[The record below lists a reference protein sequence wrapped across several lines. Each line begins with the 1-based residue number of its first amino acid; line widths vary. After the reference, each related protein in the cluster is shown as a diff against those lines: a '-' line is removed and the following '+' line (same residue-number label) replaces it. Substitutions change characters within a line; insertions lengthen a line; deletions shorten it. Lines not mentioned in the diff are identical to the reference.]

1 MKQCPQCKRT
11 YADKSIAFCLA
22 DGALLSAP
30 YDPDAT
36 LHISPTPPANL
47 PPAEVLLSN
56 QSSDSRRNNKSLLF
70 IVVSLTLIATA
81 AAFVLFNSGGK
92 NESPQSQSPATNTQT
107 PSPISSPKIEQANV
121 KEEVKTNQNQSNNS
135 KPDTNGQPSV
145 PKIYGSS
152 YDDARKMLIN
162 EGWMPNKNPMTH
174 GDTADVQSGNGPIFW
189 NRGYWEL
196 VSCSGTG
203 LAHCLFEF
211 FEPGKRVLVVVT
223 EGEEDED
230 GKYHATVSR
239 VYFKDK

>member
-1 MKQCPQCKRT
+1 MKLCPQCNRT
-11 YADKSIAFCLA
+11 YTDKSIAFCLA

-36 LHISPTPPANL
+36 LHLSPQPPANL
-47 PPAEVLLSN
+47 PPTEVLLSN
-56 QSSDSRRNNKSLLF
+56 QSSESRRNNKSLLF
-70 IVVSLTLIATA
+70 IVGILTLLAA
-81 AAFVLFNSGGK
+81 GAAFVLFNSGAK
-92 NESPQSQSPATNTQT
+92 NEGSQSQLPTITAQT
-107 PSPISSPKIEQANV
+107 PSPISSPQSGQANV
-121 KEEVKTNQNQSNNS
+121 KEEVQTDQNQSNNS
-135 KPDTNGQPSV
+135 KPDTGGQPSI

-152 YDDARKMLIN
+152 YDDARKMLIK

-174 GDTADVQSGNGPIFW
+174 GDTVDVQSGNGPIFW

-203 LAHCLFEF
+203 LAQCLFEF

-239 VYFKDK
+239 VFFKDK